1 MADKKRSIWE
11 LAAEAQAEVEKWPE
25 WKRRVAE
32 QALVSPLPRR
42 PRTRTPMPT
51 HTDVKLVIERAAMS
65 RERTRIVAY
74 LRFMDSEEG
83 YDAAGDIADDLANGD
98 HWDRWDEL
106 DDEGQ
111 QRPGKAKG
119 AP

>member
-1 MADKKRSIWE
+1 M
-11 LAAEAQAEVEKWPE
+11 
-25 WKRRVAE
+25 
-32 QALVSPLPRR
+32 
-42 PRTRTPMPT
+42 TT
-51 HTDVKLVIERAAMS
+51 HTDPRLQAEHAAKS

-74 LRFMDSEEG
+74 LRFMESEEG

-111 QRPGKAKG
+111 QKPGKAPG

>member
-1 MADKKRSIWE
+1 MATYTDAVAHARST
-11 LAAEAQAEVEKWPE
+11 
-25 WKRRVAE
+25 
-32 QALVSPLPRR
+32 S
-42 PRTRTPMPT
+42 
-51 HTDVKLVIERAAMS
+51 MS
-65 RERTRIVAY
+65 RERARIVAY
-74 LRFMDSEEG
+74 LRFMESEEG

-111 QRPGKAKG
+111 QRPGKADG